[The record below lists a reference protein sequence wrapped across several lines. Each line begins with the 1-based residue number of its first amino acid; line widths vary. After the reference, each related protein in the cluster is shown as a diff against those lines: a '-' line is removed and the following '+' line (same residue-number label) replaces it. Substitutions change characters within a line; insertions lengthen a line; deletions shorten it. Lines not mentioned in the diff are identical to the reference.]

1 MRARIVPPATGAA
14 LLLALVALAC
24 QGTLLAGAALV
35 VAALSTALVS
45 FGVERLGAGFL
56 VLALLTAPMNSVRP
70 SSSASFVTMSDLL
83 FVVGAALLAPRLLR
97 GRLWLPTKYV
107 VGAFLLLTV
116 GVVSSVVAADHPALS
131 LNLLGRLVAASMVLP
146 VVFML
151 WAPSARMVDVLAGA
165 YVVGQTLSVLYAVV
179 AGPADNGRYEGLT
192 VHPNFFAMC
201 AITAIALLLHLLHR
215 VPRVWRWLL
224 FVAIAVNAYGAVLSG
239 SRMGLGLL
247 VVLAIAYPLIERSA
261 LSMYAVATLGVT
273 SLLVANAVLVHAGA
287 GSALNRLQGDATA
300 STSDSIR
307 ADQLHTAFAAI
318 RHSPVI
324 GNGFENALDAQNIYL
339 QVAVSAGILGL
350 IGFLLMFA
358 AIIEPLFQRGPMH
371 RLGYAAFAYAV
382 GGLLTASLW
391 DRMVWAGLSLS
402 LLAATWSPARAGSGP
417 PQEDQPPAGRRL
429 DVRTPSPTMEPR

>member
-1 MRARIVPPATGAA
+1 
-14 LLLALVALAC
+14 
-24 QGTLLAGAALV
+24 
-35 VAALSTALVS
+35 
-45 FGVERLGAGFL
+45 
-56 VLALLTAPMNSVRP
+56 MNSVRP
-70 SSSASFVTMSDLL
+70 SSSVSFVTMSDLL
-83 FVVGAALLAPRLLR
+83 FILGAALLAPRLIR

-107 VGAFLLLTV
+107 VGAFLLLVV
-116 GVVSSVVAADHPALS
+116 GVLSSVLAAPHPALS
-131 LNLLGRLVAASMVLP
+131 LNLLGRLVAASMILP
-146 VVFML
+146 LIFML

-165 YVVGQTLSVLYAVV
+165 YVVGQVVSVFDAVV
-179 AGPADNGRYEGLT
+179 AGPTDNGRYDGLT

-201 AITAIALLLHLLHR
+201 AITGIALLLHLLHR
-215 VPRVWRWLL
+215 VPPAWRWLL
-224 FVAIAVNAYGAVLSG
+224 FVGIAVNAYGAVLSG

-261 LSMYAVATLGVT
+261 LSMYAVAALGVA
-273 SLLVANAVLVHAGA
+273 SLLLANALLVHAGS

-307 ADQLHTAFAAI
+307 NDQLHTALAAI

-324 GNGFENALDAQNIYL
+324 GNGFENALEAQNIYL
-339 QVAVSAGILGL
+339 QIAVSAGILGL

-358 AIIEPLFQRGPMH
+358 AIIAPLFQGGPMH

-402 LLAATWSPARAGSGP
+402 LLAATWSPARPGADP
-417 PQEDQPPAGRRL
+417 PPEGQPPSDRSL
-429 DVRTPSPTMEPR
+429 DVRPTSLTMEPR